1 MTAHPPPPSVSHT
14 HVLRLTGDTAA
25 VPLAEAAVAGA
36 GGEVVAPVRE
46 ADGAALVVT
55 FRAASATH
63 AAEVTAAVAAVPGLT
78 VADDTDVV
86 LARHDGGKLRI
97 SSTSAVED
105 LTDLAL
111 VYTPGVAR
119 PCLDIA
125 EDPAKAY
132 DLTIKRNAVAVISDG
147 SAVLGLGD
155 IGPLAAMPVMEG
167 KAILMRDLAGV
178 DAYPIC
184 LDERDPD
191 RLVDM
196 IAALATGFGG
206 INLEDIS
213 APRCFE
219 VEGKLR
225 RRLDIPV
232 FHDDQHGTAV
242 VVLAA
247 LINAVEV
254 VGKPLGPDLKV
265 VVQGIGAAGIA
276 VANLLMAAGVSD
288 VVGVDRDGIVTARR
302 KDARDPI
309 FRRFGK
315 QTNPRDLK
323 GDKAVALDG
332 ADVFIGLSAGNT
344 LSAADVATM
353 AADPIVFAMANP
365 TPEID
370 PAIAREVAAVVATG
384 RSDFP
389 NQINNVLCF
398 PGLFR
403 GLLDARASAVTDE
416 IKLAAARA
424 IAAIVTPEERGPDMI
439 IPSPLDRRVVPVVAG
454 EVAAAVARTRAA
466 DATANT
472 REEVVGDGHAG

>member
-1 MTAHPPPPSVSHT
+1 MNTPPPPSVSHT
-14 HVLRLTGDTAA
+14 HLLRFTAD
-25 VPLAEAAVAGA
+25 AGT
-36 GGEVVAPVRE
+36 
-46 ADGAALVVT
+46 AD
-55 FRAASATH
+55 
-63 AAEVTAAVAAVPGLT
+63 AVAAAIGEGGGRVMARSVQHDHHEVT
-78 VADDTDVV
+78 VRAGDADHARTLAARVAEVLGTEPADVDVV
-86 LARHDGGKLRI
+86 MDRHHGGKLRVT
-97 SSTSAVED
+97 STSAVET
-105 LTDLAL
+105 LEDLAY

-119 PCLDIA
+119 PCLEIA
-125 EDPAKAY
+125 TDPARAY
-132 DLTIKRNAVAVISDG
+132 DLTIKRNAVAVVSDG

-167 KAILMRDLAGV
+167 KAMLMRDLAGV

-196 IAALATGFGG
+196 IAALSVGFGG

-225 RRLDIPV
+225 QRVGIPV

-247 LINAVEV
+247 LINAAAV
-254 VGKPLGPDLKV
+254 VGKDLAGLHV

-276 VANLLMAAGVSD
+276 VANLLMSAGVRD
-288 VVGVDRDGIVTARR
+288 VIGVDRDGIVTARR

-315 QTNPRDLK
+315 QTNPRDLR
-323 GDKAVALDG
+323 GGQDVALEG

-344 LSAADVATM
+344 LPREAVASM
-353 AADPIVFAMANP
+353 APDPIVFAMANP

-370 PAIAREVAAVVATG
+370 PDVAREVAAVVATG
-384 RSDFP
+384 RSDHP

-398 PGLFR
+398 PGL
-403 GLLDARASAVTDE
+403 LDARASAVTE
-416 IKLAAARA
+416 EVKLAAARA
-424 IAAIVTPEERGPDMI
+424 IAGMVHPDERAADHI
-439 IPSPLDRRVVPVVAG
+439 IPSPLDRRVVPA
-454 EVAAAVARTRAA
+454 VAAAVAAA
-466 DATANT
+466 STGLQGA
-472 REEVVGDGHAG
+472 AG

>member
-1 MTAHPPPPSVSHT
+1 MAGDQLTPQAHEVPVESPSVSHT
-14 HVLRLTGDTAA
+14 HVLHIRAGADLGA
-25 VPLAEAAVAGA
+25 VEAALAA
-36 GGEVVAPVRE
+36 GG
-46 ADGAALVVT
+46 GQVVT
-55 FRAASATH
+55 VPALRRPAPEGTVAVAVRAASVDH
-63 AAEVTAAVAAVPGLT
+63 AARLVELVAGLADVEVAADV
-78 VADDTDVV
+78 DVV
-86 LARHDGGKLRI
+86 AERHDGGKLRI
-97 SSTSAVED
+97 TATSEVRD
-105 LTDLAL
+105 LTDLAF

-125 EDPAKAY
+125 EDPERAY
-132 DLTIKRNAVAVISDG
+132 ELTIKRNAVAVVSDG

-155 IGPLAAMPVMEG
+155 IGALAAMPVMEG
-167 KAILMRDLAGV
+167 KAILLRDLAGV

-191 RLVDM
+191 RLVDI
-196 IAALATGFGG
+196 IAALSTGFGG

-247 LINAVEV
+247 LINAAAV
-254 VGKPLGPDLKV
+254 VGKDLADLRV

-276 VANLLMAAGVSD
+276 VANLLMAAGVRD
-288 VVGVDRDGIVTARR
+288 LVGVDQDGIVTARR
-302 KDARDPI
+302 KEARDPI

-315 QTNPRDLK
+315 QTNPRELTGAK
-323 GDKAVALDG
+323 EVALRD

-344 LSAADVATM
+344 LSLAQLELMSPDR
-353 AADPIVFAMANP
+353 IVFAMANP

-370 PAIAREVAAVVATG
+370 PVLAREHAAVVATG

-403 GLLDARASAVTDE
+403 GLLDVRASNVNDE
-416 IKLAAARA
+416 VSLAASRA
-424 IAAIVTPEERGPDMI
+424 IAGIVAEDLTADCI
-439 IPSPLDRRVVPVVAG
+439 IPSPLDRRVVP
-454 EVAAAVARTRAA
+454 AVARAVAETAA
-466 DATANT
+466 RTGVART
-472 REEVVGDGHAG
+472 

>member
-1 MTAHPPPPSVSHT
+1 MTASFPPPSVSHT
-14 HVLRLTGDTAA
+14 HEVRLTGATDGLDVVRACIDDHDGLVVDALAGDPTAA
-25 VPLAEAAVAGA
+25 DTDL
-36 GGEVVAPVRE
+36 
-46 ADGAALVVT
+46 VT
-55 FRAASATH
+55 FRAGSVEH
-63 AAEVTAAVAAVPGLT
+63 AAAIVAAIRELPGIT
-78 VADDTDVV
+78 VVDHVDVV

-97 SSTSAVED
+97 SSTSAVND

-119 PCLDIA
+119 PCMDIF
-125 EDPAKAY
+125 EEPAKAY
-132 DLTIKRNAVAVISDG
+132 DLTIKRNAVAVVSDG

-167 KAILMRDLAGV
+167 KAILMRDFAGV

-196 IAALATGFGG
+196 IVAMSTGFAG

-225 RRLDIPV
+225 QRLDIPV

-254 VGKPLGPDLKV
+254 VGKTLGPDLRV

-315 QTNPRDLK
+315 QTNPRDLR
-323 GDKAVALDG
+323 GGKAVALDG

-344 LSAADVATM
+344 LSVADVATM
-353 AADPIVFAMANP
+353 ADDAIVFAMANP

-370 PAIAREVAAVVATG
+370 PAVARQHAAVVATG

-403 GLLDARASAVTDE
+403 GLLDVRASAVTDE
-416 IKLAAARA
+416 VKLAAAHA
-424 IAAIVTPEERGPDMI
+424 IAGIVDPTERGPDMI
-439 IPSPLDRRVVPVVAG
+439 IPSPLDRRVVPVVA
-454 EVAAAVARTRAA
+454 AAVAEAATRSGAA
-466 DATANT
+466 PVEDA
-472 REEVVGDGHAG
+472 

>member
-1 MTAHPPPPSVSHT
+1 MTNQPVSVSHT
-14 HVLRLTGDTAA
+14 HVLRLQAAPGLLDAAAAALQEAGAA
-25 VPLAEAAVAGA
+25 VVPVPVLRTVAPAGCAELAFRARDVADA
-36 GGEVVAPVRE
+36 RRLTAVVAALDGVRVLE
-46 ADGAALVVT
+46 DV
-55 FRAASATH
+55 
-63 AAEVTAAVAAVPGLT
+63 
-78 VADDTDVV
+78 DVV
-86 LARHDGGKLRI
+86 LDHHDGGKLRVTAL
-97 SSTSAVED
+97 STVQD
-105 LTDLAL
+105 LTDLAF

-125 EDPAKAY
+125 EDPRKAY
-132 DLTIKRNAVAVISDG
+132 ELTIKRNAVAVVSDG

-155 IGPLAAMPVMEG
+155 IGALAAMPVMEG
-167 KAILMRDLAGV
+167 KAILLRDLAGV

-196 IAALATGFGG
+196 IAALSTGFGG

-225 RRLDIPV
+225 QRLDIPV

-247 LINAVEV
+247 LINAVAV
-254 VGKPLGPDLKV
+254 VGKALGPDLRV

-276 VANLLMAAGVSD
+276 VANLLMAAGVRD
-288 VVGVDRDGIVTARR
+288 VVGVDREGIVTARR

-315 QTNPRDLK
+315 QTNPRQLS
-323 GDKAVALDG
+323 GGSEEALAG

-344 LSAADVATM
+344 LSPAQLDLM
-353 AADPIVFAMANP
+353 GPERIVFAMANP

-370 PAIAREVAAVVATG
+370 PALARQRAAVVATG

-403 GLLDARASAVTDE
+403 GLLDVRAKTVTDE
-416 IKLAAARA
+416 VKLAAARA
-424 IAAIVTPEERGPDMI
+424 IAGIVSPDERGPDLI
-439 IPSPLDRRVVPVVAG
+439 IPSPLDRRVVPVVAR
-454 EVAAAVARTRAA
+454 AVAET
-466 DATANT
+466 ATAT
-472 REEVVGDGHAG
+472 GVARAHAETAP

>member
-1 MTAHPPPPSVSHT
+1 MSTPPPPSVSHT
-14 HVLRLTGDTAA
+14 HLLRFAA
-25 VPLAEAAVAGA
+25 D
-36 GGEVVAPVRE
+36 
-46 ADGAALVVT
+46 DGAAQAVLAALEAAGGRVT
-55 FRAASATH
+55 AHATTTDPQDGSPPHHEVAVRAGDADH
-63 AAEVTAAVAAVPGLT
+63 AAALARQAAAALGEG
-78 VADDTDVV
+78 DIEDIDVV
-86 LARHDGGKLRI
+86 MARHAGGKLRV
-97 SSTSAVED
+97 SSTSAVET
-105 LTDLAL
+105 LEDLAY

-119 PCLDIA
+119 PCLEIA
-125 EDPAKAY
+125 ADPGRAY
-132 DLTIKRNAVAVISDG
+132 DLTIKSNAVAVVSDG

-167 KAILMRDLAGV
+167 KAMLMRDLAGV

-196 IAALATGFGG
+196 IAALSVGFGG

-225 RRLDIPV
+225 RRVSIPV
-232 FHDDQHGTAV
+232 LHDDQHGTAV

-247 LINAVEV
+247 LLNAVAV
-254 VGKPLGPDLKV
+254 VGKAPGPDLKV

-276 VANLLMAAGVSD
+276 VANLLMAAGIPD
-288 VVGVDRDGIVTARR
+288 VVGIDRDGIVTARR

-315 QTNPRDLK
+315 QTNPRDLR
-323 GDKAVALDG
+323 GGQAEALDG

-344 LSAADVATM
+344 LPPALVETM
-353 AADPIVFAMANP
+353 APDPIIFAMANP

-370 PAIAREVAAVVATG
+370 PDVARQVAAVVATG
-384 RSDFP
+384 RSDHP

-403 GLLDARASAVTDE
+403 GLLDARASAVTDGV
-416 IKLAAARA
+416 KLAAARA
-424 IAAIVTPEERGPDMI
+424 IAGMVDPAERGVDHI
-439 IPSPLDRRVVPVVAG
+439 IPSPLDRRAVPA
-454 EVAAAVARTRAA
+454 VAAAVAEAA
-466 DATANT
+466 GGEDGTAEDGT
-472 REEVVGDGHAG
+472 AEDGDG

>member
-1 MTAHPPPPSVSHT
+1 MMPIPPPTVSHT
-14 HVLRLTGDTAA
+14 HVLHVRADEPALARL
-25 VPLAEAAVAGA
+25 EAAVTA
-36 GGEVVAPVRE
+36 GGGELVPPPALRRPTPE
-46 ADGAALVVT
+46 GAIAIA
-55 FRAASATH
+55 FRAAAEWH
-63 AAEVTAAVAAVPGLT
+63 ARDLVAAAAAIDGV
-78 VADDTDVV
+78 VVDDDVDVV
-86 LARHDGGKLRI
+86 LDRHDGGKLRI
-97 SSTSAVED
+97 LATSEVRD
-105 LTDLAL
+105 LVDLAY

-125 EDPAKAY
+125 ADPERAY
-132 DLTIKRNAVAVISDG
+132 ELTIKRNSVAIISDG

-167 KAILMRDLAGV
+167 KAILLRDLAGV

-196 IAALATGFGG
+196 IAALSTGFGG

-225 RRLDIPV
+225 QRLDIPV

-247 LINAVEV
+247 LLNAAAV
-254 VGKPLGPDLKV
+254 VGKELADLRV

-276 VANLLMAAGVSD
+276 VANLLMAAGVAD
-288 VVGVDRDGIVTARR
+288 LVGVDRDGIVTARR

-309 FRRFGK
+309 FRRFGR
-315 QTNPRDLK
+315 QTNPRGLVGGPD
-323 GDKAVALDG
+323 VALAG
-332 ADVFIGLSAGNT
+332 ADVFIGLSAGGT
-344 LSAADVATM
+344 LSLEQLSLMADDA
-353 AADPIVFAMANP
+353 IVFAMANP
-365 TPEID
+365 VPEID
-370 PAIAREVAAVVATG
+370 PAVARERAAVVATG

-403 GLLDARASAVTDE
+403 GLLDARASTVNDE
-416 IKLAAARA
+416 VKLAAARA
-424 IAAIVTPEERGPDMI
+424 IAGIVTDAERGPTCI
-439 IPSPLDRRVVPVVAG
+439 IPSPLDRRVVPAVAQAVVR
-454 EVAAAVARTRAA
+454 AAAATGAARTA
-466 DATANT
+466 
-472 REEVVGDGHAG
+472 

>member
-1 MTAHPPPPSVSHT
+1 VDQGGVTRHPAPSVSHT
-14 HVLRLTGDTAA
+14 LVLHVRGAEPALAALERCLEEGGGALVAPPQVRRPVPEGCVPVGVRAGDA
-25 VPLAEAAVAGA
+25 VHAEAL
-36 GGEVVAPVRE
+36 
-46 ADGAALVVT
+46 AA
-55 FRAASATH
+55 AAAT
-63 AAEVTAAVAAVPGLT
+63 VPG
-78 VADDTDVV
+78 VAVEGVVDVV
-86 LARHDGGKLRI
+86 LDRHDGGKLRI
-97 SSTSAVED
+97 TATSEVRD
-105 LTDLAL
+105 LLDLAF

-125 EDPAKAY
+125 ADPSRAY
-132 DLTIKRNAVAVISDG
+132 ELTIKRNSVAVVSDG

-167 KAILMRDLAGV
+167 KAILLRDLAGV

-196 IAALATGFGG
+196 IAALSTGFGG

-225 RRLDIPV
+225 QRLDIPV

-247 LINAVEV
+247 LLNAAAV
-254 VGKPLGPDLKV
+254 VGKALADLRV

-276 VANLLMAAGVSD
+276 VANLLMTAGVAD
-288 VVGVDRDGIVTARR
+288 LVGVDQHGIVTPRR
-302 KDARDPI
+302 RDARDPI

-315 QTNPRDLK
+315 QTNPRDLRGPK
-323 GDKAVALDG
+323 EVALAG
-332 ADVFIGLSAGNT
+332 ADVFIGLSAGGT
-344 LSAADVATM
+344 FTPAQLDLMADDA
-353 AADPIVFAMANP
+353 IVFAMANP
-365 TPEID
+365 VPEID
-370 PAIAREVAAVVATG
+370 PALARRRAAVVATG
-384 RSDFP
+384 RSDHP

-403 GLLDARASAVTDE
+403 GLLDARAAAVTDE
-416 IKLAAARA
+416 VVLAAARA
-424 IAAIVTPEERGPDMI
+424 IADIVPADERGPDRI
-439 IPSPLDRRVVPVVAG
+439 IPSPLDRRVVPAVAQA
-454 EVAAAVARTRAA
+454 VARAAVAGGAA
-466 DATANT
+466 GPA
-472 REEVVGDGHAG
+472 

>member
-1 MTAHPPPPSVSHT
+1 MPPSQPAPLDVPTVSHT
-14 HVLRLTGDTAA
+14 HVLHLGQATDLESVKAILAAAGAELVTAPVLRRPA
-25 VPLAEAAVAGA
+25 PDNTHPLAFRAGSLDHA
-36 GGEVVAPVRE
+36 QRVVAALRQT
-46 ADGAALVVT
+46 ADVDV
-55 FRAASATH
+55 
-63 AAEVTAAVAAVPGLT
+63 
-78 VADDTDVV
+78 VADIDVV
-86 LARHDGGKLRI
+86 LDRHDGGKLRI
-97 SSTSAVED
+97 TATSSV
-105 LTDLAL
+105 TDLDDLAY

-125 EDPAKAY
+125 HDPAAAY
-132 DLTIKRNAVAVISDG
+132 ELTIKRNAVAVVSDG

-155 IGPLAAMPVMEG
+155 IGALAAMPVMEG
-167 KAILMRDLAGV
+167 KAILLRDLAGV

-191 RLVDM
+191 GLVDM
-196 IAALATGFGG
+196 IAALSTGFGG

-225 RRLDIPV
+225 QRLDIPV

-247 LINAVEV
+247 LINAVQV
-254 VGKPLGPDLKV
+254 VDKKIGPDLRV

-276 VANLLMAAGVSD
+276 VSNLLMAAGVTD
-288 VVGVDRDGIVTARR
+288 LVGVDRDGIVTARR

-315 QTNPRDLK
+315 QTNPRDLT
-323 GDKAVALDG
+323 GAKALALRD
-332 ADVFIGLSAGNT
+332 ADVFIGLSGGNT
-344 LSAADVATM
+344 VTVDELQLM
-353 AADPIVFAMANP
+353 APDRIVFAMANP

-370 PAIAREVAAVVATG
+370 PVIARRHCAVVATG
-384 RSDFP
+384 RSDVP

-403 GLLDARASAVTDE
+403 GLLDVRASTVNDDV
-416 IKLAAARA
+416 KLAAAGA
-424 IAAIVTPEERGPDMI
+424 IAGIVADAQRGADMI
-439 IPSPLDRRVVPVVAG
+439 IPSALDPRVVPA
-454 EVAAAVARTRAA
+454 VAAAVA
-466 DATANT
+466 ATANAT
-472 REEVVGDGHAG
+472 GVARTA